1 MKLLLCS
8 LVWLALALPAGAASS
23 PNIAG
28 NWLGTLEVQQVKLRI
43 LFKFQPGPGGQWTA
57 TMDSLDQGARDLPVD
72 SVKLTNNTVRLECEL
87 LKGTYVGTLDKSEQK
102 LVGQWIQGNS
112 KVPLVL
118 ERTKGPISAA
128 ELENLTGADL
138 AANKLAAEK
147 IAGTWTGGI
156 ASPYGSLR
164 LVVYFKKMASGRASG
179 TMDST
184 EQGLKDIPLS
194 AITLKEGKVRF
205 DARGLTAS
213 YQGTLSADGRVIS
226 GEWTQGAQKI
236 ALELRKAPEPKTA
249 K

>member
-8 LVWLALALPAGAASS
+8 LAWLALALPAGAASG

-43 LFKFQPGPGGQWTA
+43 LFKIQPAPAGQWTA

-72 SVKLTNNTVRLECEL
+72 SVKLTNNTVRLVSEM
-87 LKGTYVGTLDKSEQK
+87 LKGTFVGTLDKSEQK
-102 LVGQWIQGNS
+102 ISGRWTQGTS
-112 KVPLVL
+112 TVPLLL
-118 ERTKGPISAA
+118 EKTKGPVAA
-128 ELENLTGADL
+128 PELEDLTGADL

-147 IAGTWTGGI
+147 IAGTWTGSI

-164 LVVYFKKMASGRASG
+164 LIVYIKKAASGRASG

-184 EQGLKDIPLS
+184 EQGLKDIPLN
-194 AITLKEGKVRF
+194 AVTLKEGKVRF
-205 DARGLTAS
+205 EARGLAAN
-213 YQGTLSADGRVIS
+213 YEGTLSADGGVIS
-226 GEWTQGAQKI
+226 GDWTQGGQKI
-236 ALELRKAPEPKTA
+236 ALEFRKAPEPKPG